1 MFKLRLPMML
11 HRSADKYEENFQMC
25 LRLLFIII
33 INDLKTP
40 WSLIILY
47 LIGRPRWVPNNQ
59 SKTTVIQGNYINVF
73 NPYHTSY
80 MMFYICYSWLLN
92 DDISTTYFYLMNIP
106 SRIILLIFFTCVDS
120 SCYIFQ
126 AMSNRRLSR
135 LR

>member
-11 HRSADKYEENFQMC
+11 HRSADKYEENFQMF

-59 SKTTVIQGNYINVF
+59 RRTAVIQGNYINVF
-73 NPYHTSY
+73 NPYQSY

-92 DDISTTYFYLMNIP
+92 DDISTTYFYLMHIL
-106 SRIILLIFFTCVDS
+106 SRIISLLFFTCVDS